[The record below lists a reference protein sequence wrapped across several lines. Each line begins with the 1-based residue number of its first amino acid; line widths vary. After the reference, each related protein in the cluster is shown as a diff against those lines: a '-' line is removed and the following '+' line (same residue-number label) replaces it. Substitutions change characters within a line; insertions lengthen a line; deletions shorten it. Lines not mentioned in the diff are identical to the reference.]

1 MRFHFKLQFN
11 LYIKLGSRNRYPWE
25 FNILQRTLTIWAWRN
40 IAGCRKSSHSRT
52 KENLWVKKLY
62 VLTEQAVFWLEVVCC
77 LAKELGEEV
86 DRSPSPTPT
95 KTFFVSTKDHW
106 SVNKKKYTTLSL
118 KFHTVTGNV
127 RRVSIE
133 IKIGISVKCRVLVQA
148 SKLIK
153 SSSV

>member
-106 SVNKKKYTTLSL
+106 SVNKK
-118 KFHTVTGNV
+118 NI
-127 RRVSIE
+127 RRWVWNFTRWLATCGEWVS
-133 IKIGISVKCRVLVQA
+133 K
-148 SKLIK
+148 SKLA
-153 SSSV
+153 SQSNVGYWFRHQN